1 MATVLQRVPVSSGR
15 HRPRPAIDLRFLAW
29 FYLRALGF
37 VASTLLLSWG
47 CFVLLFL
54 ALGGFSLD
62 GMMAQLANLA
72 DRYVHA
78 DAARVASFKTIVL
91 VAQALLAAAII
102 VLRRHHL
109 LPPADDRS
117 PRHG

>member
-1 MATVLQRVPVSSGR
+1 MATVLPHPKPSASSDQRPSL
-15 HRPRPAIDLRFLAW
+15 DLRFLAW

-37 VASTLLLSWG
+37 LASTLLLSWG

-78 DAARVASFKTIVL
+78 DAARVASFKTVVL
-91 VAQALLAAAII
+91 VAQALLAAALI
-102 VLRRHHL
+102 VLRRHHF
-109 LPPADDRS
+109 LPPVDDRS